1 MLPPLCLLA
10 VLGTSSLLGKPLSER
25 LTGKCVPGALLLSLI
40 SAVTLSVL
48 LLAGGHEQY
57 VFRVG
62 SWTSVGAYELSLSLL
77 FDRLSL
83 PMAVLTLALS
93 GVVGAFA
100 HRYLHREPG
109 YVRFFVL
116 YALFVSGMLL
126 TVVAGTVETLLA
138 AWELMGLSSALL
150 VAFFHERPEPAE
162 NGLWVWA
169 IYRISDLGLLLAA
182 VLWHHWFGSGDFETM
197 FVASDAGAAA
207 SLTSGRATAIGCLL
221 LLSAIGKSALVPV
234 SGWLPRAMEGPT
246 PSSAIFYGA
255 LSVHAGVYLLL
266 RTSPVF
272 EQSGTASALVVVVGL
287 LTALYATIVGRVQT
301 DVKCSFAFASLTQIG
316 LIVAEAGL
324 GLYFIAVFHIL
335 GHACIRTLQF
345 LRAPSLLHDRH
356 QLENAVGSY
365 LPRSG
370 GHLERLVPMRWR
382 SWLYRF
388 ALERGYL
395 DAWLDVY
402 LVTPFARL
410 FRRLDSLE
418 ERLLDGLSG
427 ESRAE
432 GSRAASKAR
441 KQS

>member
-1 MLPPLCLLA
+1 
-10 VLGTSSLLGKPLSER
+10 
-25 LTGKCVPGALLLSLI
+25 
-40 SAVTLSVL
+40 
-48 LLAGGHEQY
+48 
-57 VFRVG
+57 
-62 SWTSVGAYELSLSLL
+62 
-77 FDRLSL
+77 
-83 PMAVLTLALS
+83 
-93 GVVGAFA
+93 
-100 HRYLHREPG
+100 
-109 YVRFFVL
+109 
-116 YALFVSGMLL
+116 
-126 TVVAGTVETLLA
+126 
-138 AWELMGLSSALL
+138 
-150 VAFFHERPEPAE
+150 
-162 NGLWVWA
+162 
-169 IYRISDLGLLLAA
+169 
-182 VLWHHWFGSGDFETM
+182 M